1 MAQPVFPSSFRP
13 PPRMTDVA
21 LPTDNKYPSKRVIDI
36 LEDMDTVTRL
46 QIAALSAPEREQL
59 KTYLGSWIEALEAY
73 GRQGGDAGYRAERS
87 CLCSSRRK
95 SKCASTNCLYW
106 FKSSERT

>member
-1 MAQPVFPSSFRP
+1 MAQSVSPSSFRP

-21 LPTDNKYPSKRVIDI
+21 LPSDNKYPSKRVIDI

-46 QIAALSAPEREQL
+46 QIAVLSAPEREQL

-73 GRQGGDAGYRAERS
+73 GRQGGDAGYRAE
-87 CLCSSRRK
+87 
-95 SKCASTNCLYW
+95 
-106 FKSSERT
+106 